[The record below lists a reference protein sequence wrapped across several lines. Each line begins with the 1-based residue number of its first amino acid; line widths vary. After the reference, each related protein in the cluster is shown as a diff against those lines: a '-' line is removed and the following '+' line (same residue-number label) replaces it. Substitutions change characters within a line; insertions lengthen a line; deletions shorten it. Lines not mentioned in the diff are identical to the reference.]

1 MKKRVLLTL
10 CGIAALAAA
19 IVCLPVSREINTTAA
34 ATEYR
39 LDDPAYAVEH
49 TVTIQGRDARNLLAM
64 AILKVRSLSAALRAG
79 SPAG

>member
-10 CGIAALAAA
+10 CGITALAAA

-49 TVTIQGRDARNLLAM
+49 TVTGRNCFKIQ
-64 AILKVRSLSAALRAG
+64 VRRKH
-79 SPAG
+79 PAT